1 VKTIVSGPVGS
12 VTSTS
17 ISIECTPAY
26 CPVARD
32 EVFKQH
38 LFKQIGDSIGRAAGQ
53 VVLRWILQK
62 VVVVQTMSTNPINI
76 KDNYDIMDFELSD
89 EQMKQIDELTKT
101 NYRIVDE
108 SLVQWCPNWD

>member
-1 VKTIVSGPVGS
+1 
-12 VTSTS
+12 
-17 ISIECTPAY
+17 
-26 CPVARD
+26 
-32 EVFKQH
+32 
-38 LFKQIGDSIGRAAGQ
+38 
-53 VVLRWILQK
+53 
-62 VVVVQTMSTNPINI
+62 VVVKTMSTNPINI